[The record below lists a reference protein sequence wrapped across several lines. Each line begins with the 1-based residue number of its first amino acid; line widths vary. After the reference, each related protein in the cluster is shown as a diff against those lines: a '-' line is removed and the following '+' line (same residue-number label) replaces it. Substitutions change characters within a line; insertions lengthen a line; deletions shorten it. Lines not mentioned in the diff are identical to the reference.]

1 MFRKWLSGFIDRNK
15 EKIELTLKI
24 CLMVAVIIT
33 MIYLIIFGRKSK
45 ENVNIDQ
52 KQLVYK
58 PEETIISGKDV
69 STEQYEEDSNLV
81 ETFIKYCNDGKVSE
95 AYSLLTDECKQ
106 NLYHTQDNFKNLYCD
121 RYFNT
126 KKEFNL
132 QSWVKKGNTVTYQ
145 IRLLDDILS
154 SGEYQSNGVYQD
166 YITIVNDGENEKIN
180 INGYIGKESIN
191 KSAEVDGINIQVL
204 EVDRYMDYEEYTC
217 EVANNTDNVIT
228 LDSMQN
234 PLYTINLQSDDG
246 NNYPVR
252 TNSINFIKLMANPDE
267 SKKFKIQFSRKYTS
281 ENKVSAILF
290 YQVVK
295 NYNVFLQN
303 QAEYN
308 DFTTIQIDF

>member
-106 NLYHTQDNFKNLYCD
+106 SLYHTQDNFKNLYCD

-246 NNYPVR
+246 NNYQVR

-290 YQVVK
+290 SQVVK